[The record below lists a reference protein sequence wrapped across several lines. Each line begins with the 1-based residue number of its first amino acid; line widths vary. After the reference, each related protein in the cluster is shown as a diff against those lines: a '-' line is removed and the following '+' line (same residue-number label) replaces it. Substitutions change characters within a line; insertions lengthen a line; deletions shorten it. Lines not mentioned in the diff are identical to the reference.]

1 MIWSLAIAVAALIA
15 AGAYLALGRELLRA
29 VVGLSLIGAGANLAV
44 LGAGR
49 VGSAVPAVVPY
60 GDEVLAAAAANPL
73 PQALVLTAIVISFSL
88 VCFSLLL
95 TLALA
100 QQSGVADSR
109 DFNAA
114 EPAPCGDGQPAV
126 LDEQS

>member
-1 MIWSLAIAVAALIA
+1 VIWSIAVAVAALIA
-15 AGAYLALGRELLRA
+15 AGVYLALGRELLRA

-44 LGAGR
+44 LAAGR
-49 VGSAVPAVVPY
+49 VGSAVPAVVPP
-60 GDEVLAAAAANPL
+60 GDEVLAAAANPL

-109 DFNAA
+109 DLNAA
-114 EPAPCGDGQPAV
+114 EPRPRADGQPAV

>member
-1 MIWSLAIAVAALIA
+1 VIWSIAVAVAALIA
-15 AGAYLALGRELLRA
+15 AGVYLALGRELLRA

-44 LGAGR
+44 LAAGR
-49 VGSAVPAVVPY
+49 VGSAVPAVVPP

-109 DFNAA
+109 DLNAA
-114 EPAPCGDGQPAV
+114 EPRPRADGQPAV